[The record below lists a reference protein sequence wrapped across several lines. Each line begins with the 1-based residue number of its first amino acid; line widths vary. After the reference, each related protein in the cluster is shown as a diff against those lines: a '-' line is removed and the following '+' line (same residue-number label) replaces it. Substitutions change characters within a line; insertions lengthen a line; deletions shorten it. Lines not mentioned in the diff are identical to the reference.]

1 MSESSSRI
9 QVNLTG
15 KVALVTGA
23 SQGIGKSIAL
33 ALGQAGANVAC
44 VARNAEKLAATVSE
58 IQAAGG
64 TGFVITGDASNS
76 DDVQKVVDAVVEQAG
91 KIDILVNN
99 AGITRDN
106 LLPRMSDEEWD
117 DVISTNLRSCFLFT
131 RAVVQT
137 MLRTRSG
144 RIINISSVSGKMGNP
159 GQANYS
165 ASKAGMIGFTRTVAR
180 EIASKRRPITVNAIC
195 HGFVR
200 SDMTDALGSALDDVV
215 KEKVPLQRLGNADE
229 VADAVLYLASD
240 SASYITGEVLT
251 IDGGLTSS
259 A

>member
-1 MSESSSRI
+1 MSELSSRI

-33 ALGQAGANVAC
+33 ALAQAGANVAC
-44 VARNAEKLAATVSE
+44 VARNGEKLAATVGE
-58 IQAAGG
+58 IVAAGG
-64 TGFVITGDASNS
+64 SGFVITGDASSSN
-76 DDVQKVVDAVVEQAG
+76 DVQRVVDAVVEQAG

-117 DVISTNLRSCFLFT
+117 DVIATNLRSCFLFT
-131 RAVVQT
+131 RAVVQA

-195 HGFVR
+195 PGFVQ
-200 SDMTDALGSALDDVV
+200 SEMTDALGSALDDVV
-215 KEKVPLQRLGNADE
+215 KAKVPLQRLGTADE